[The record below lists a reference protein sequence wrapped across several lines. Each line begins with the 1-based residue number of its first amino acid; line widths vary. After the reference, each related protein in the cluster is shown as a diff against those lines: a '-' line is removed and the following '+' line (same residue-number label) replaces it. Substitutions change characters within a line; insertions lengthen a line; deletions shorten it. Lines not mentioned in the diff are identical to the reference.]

1 MDIHLQYLRDEIE
14 IRILSIKD
22 ELDIMQSN
30 YFRQLDDIRTDLIKD
45 NEEKLNAFKVE
56 IETYENYYNKTKNE
70 VSK

>member
-1 MDIHLQYLRDEIE
+1 MQYLRDEIE